1 MIFTPS
7 SPQLE
12 EGIEMVDWSRVEEL
26 AHDLGSED
34 FDEVFALFLEEVEE
48 KLGGLA
54 QSEQLS
60 QDLHFLKGC
69 AANLGFVSLQ
79 QACAD
84 AETNCTAS
92 TIAAV
97 QEAYQRSVA
106 EFNEGRAAHLHAA

>member
-1 MIFTPS
+1 
-7 SPQLE
+7 
-12 EGIEMVDWSRVEEL
+12 MVDWVRVEEL
-26 AHDLGSED
+26 AHDLGMDD

-48 KLGGLA
+48 KLGGLTT
-54 QSEQLS
+54 SEQLS

-84 AETNCTAS
+84 AEIDCMAS

-97 QEAYQRSVA
+97 QDAYQRSVA
-106 EFNEGRAAHLHAA
+106 EFNAGRAAHLCAA